1 MLRMFIPDPN
11 FFHPEYGVKKIP
23 GSRTKEFKNIN
34 LKNCFPAIEIW
45 SGMFVPD
52 PDLDFLTIPD
62 PEVKEKPDPGSETLA
77 TVKD

>member
-1 MLRMFIPDPN
+1 
-11 FFHPEYGVKKIP
+11 
-23 GSRTKEFKNIN
+23 
-34 LKNCFPAIEIW
+34 
-45 SGMFVPD
+45 MFVPD